1 MRRTTLTKMYKCN
14 FWIFISYHRAV
25 DHHWWDW
32 LHCVT
37 DTTLLPVNFLH
48 SSPLSSLRGRASQQ
62 NIRDQHTHTTCVT
75 LDYKYQLSFYP
86 GKHHKHLTLI
96 QCTVIQYKHKT
107 VTCQIKGN
115 NNVGTLSM
123 WVCGMRNDINT
134 FFCKRYMI
142 EKIENRGD
150 TGPGTTLTG
159 GGTDLVNDDLPG
171 TGIWGGL

>member
-1 MRRTTLTKMYKCN
+1 MQWTTTGGTDSIVLQTQHYYPSTSYTPRPSHHYGGEPASKTSE
-14 FWIFISYHRAV
+14 IS
-25 DHHWWDW
+25 
-32 LHCVT
+32 
-37 DTTLLPVNFLH
+37 
-48 SSPLSSLRGRASQQ
+48 
-62 NIRDQHTHTTCVT
+62 THTTCVT

-115 NNVGTLSM
+115 NKVGTLSM